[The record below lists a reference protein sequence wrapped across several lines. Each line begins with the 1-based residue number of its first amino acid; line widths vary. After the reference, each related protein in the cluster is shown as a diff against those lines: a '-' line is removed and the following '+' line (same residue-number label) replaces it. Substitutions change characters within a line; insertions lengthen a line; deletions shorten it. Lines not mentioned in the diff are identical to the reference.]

1 MNEITE
7 APEQLTL
14 QLPVRV
20 LPAKPAADVVPL
32 KFRVSEATARRGLQ
46 HVAELRELLAKR
58 QAAREAAATA
68 TTATVRRTAA

>member
-1 MNEITE
+1 MNEITD

-32 KFRVSEATARRGLQ
+32 QFRVSEATARRGLQ
-46 HVAELRELLAKR
+46 HVAELRELLASR
-58 QAAREAAATA
+58 QAARDAAPATPA
-68 TTATVRRTAA
+68 PIRRHAA